1 MQPRITLTIVHGPG
15 EGTEFVLDRPGR
27 QTIGRANDCTIQL
40 PTNFL
45 FAQVSRHHCE
55 LDIDPPAVHVRD
67 LGSLNGT
74 FVNGE
79 MIGKQNEDE
88 VRSEVSNPASAVR
101 ELKGGDELQVGTV
114 TFRIGVSDEDG
125 LQVPVY
131 WPPAF

>member
-1 MQPRITLTIVHGPG
+1 MQQRITLTIVHGPG
-15 EGTEFVLDRPGR
+15 EGTEFVLDKPGR

-55 LDIDPPAVHVRD
+55 LDIDPPAVLVRD

-79 MIGKQNEDE
+79 MIGKQTGEE
-88 VRSEVSNPASAVR
+88 VRSEVSNATSAAR

-114 TFRIGVSDEDG
+114 VFRVGVSDDEG
-125 LQVPVY
+125 MRMPVY
-131 WPPAF
+131 WPPAL